1 MQTRPFSTGHWPWR
15 YSAAATSL
23 SSRCSPLRGRSLQE
37 VCAGFGRNIAHRSF
51 TICRFDHRHR
61 AGSRGPHLFPRARG
75 PLAEH
80 YSAFQLHR
88 LHRPKLVF
96 FRAGLLRPVP
106 GGGEP
111 GPRGRNSRRVLLA
124 DPATSSIA
132 IKIRLAQAM
141 PAKVR
146 IRFPAAAI
154 ARQMSSQ
161 RSHLHL
167 VANGT
172 RPIQA
177 GLCDSPQRIA
187 ATGNGN
193 GVRRENAAAHFARR
207 RFPSAQVFSVTVA
220 KMSIQLILNS
230 F

>member
-154 ARQMSSQ
+154 APANVKPEIPPSSRGERHAADPSRPLRFATANRGNRQWQRRLPRKCRSSFC
-161 RSHLHL
+161 
-167 VANGT
+167 T
-172 RPIQA
+172 
-177 GLCDSPQRIA
+177 
-187 ATGNGN
+187 
-193 GVRRENAAAHFARR
+193 
-207 RFPSAQVFSVTVA
+207 AQVSVRT
-220 KMSIQLILNS
+220 S
-230 F
+230 FFCNRCKDVDPTDS